1 MSSEAPADIPSPGPD
16 LVAALTRERGA
27 PLLEALERH
36 LPGAGEH
43 AEATGSY
50 AFVVA
55 AELGQSRGRCEL
67 QRETARLHEIGLV
80 YVPKATLDRPA
91 AELGAQDAAVI
102 ETHFEAGFRL
112 ARGAG
117 VPEQVCGW
125 LLRTRERYD
134 GFGPGRLAAAAIPI
148 ESRICRAACA
158 CASLLAETAETAQI
172 GARASRASE
181 ALAAAAGRELDPGVV
196 EALASALDRIAR
208 GPDSI

>member
-1 MSSEAPADIPSPGPD
+1 MSSEAPADVPSPAPD

-50 AFVVA
+50 AFVAA

-80 YVPKATLDRPA
+80 YVPRAMLDRPA

-102 ETHFEAGFRL
+102 EAHFEAGFRL

-134 GFGPGRLAAAAIPI
+134 GFGPRPPGGCGDPDRVADMPRGLRLRQPPGRDGRGGADRR
-148 ESRICRAACA
+148 SRLPCQRG
-158 CASLLAETAETAQI
+158 SRR
-172 GARASRASE
+172 GRRSRA
-181 ALAAAAGRELDPGVV
+181 
-196 EALASALDRIAR
+196 
-208 GPDSI
+208 